1 MKHFARKIFNFRAD
15 RASLLRIDNFG
26 VGKTLWEVLG
36 FSKIKFSWIVSVRRW
51 LVGINP
57 KLSRRGWFVLLLTSS
72 FAMATLLPV
81 VGYAQQEQ
89 LSTCSSQTARE
100 LRGVWLTNIDSD
112 VLFSRENT
120 TQAIATLDELNFNTL
135 YPTVWNWGHT
145 LYPSSVAQ
153 KVTGYEL
160 DPTEGLQE
168 RDVLAEIIDRGHELG
183 MGVIPWFEF
192 GFMAPADSELAQR
205 HPEWLTQRQDGSTI
219 WWEGNVHQRVWLNPF
234 HPEVQEFI
242 TDLIVEL
249 VSNYDVDGIQL
260 DDHFGVPSEFG
271 YDDFTVQLYRQEH
284 DGQLPPKDSQDEQ
297 WIRWRA
303 DKITAYMKELFDTIK
318 EHNSDAIVSVSPN
331 PQQFSLNSFLLDWH
345 KWERM
350 GLVEELVL
358 QVYRSDHDSFT
369 RELEQPEVIAARNH
383 IPVGIGILSGL
394 NGRPVSLSD
403 IRQQVKA
410 TRDRDFAGV
419 SFFFYESLWQMA
431 TESPQQRQAAFKAL
445 FARAVV
451 RPNISDCWVAR
462 DEQ

>member
-112 VLFSRENT
+112 VLFSQKNT
-120 TQAIATLDELNFNTL
+120 EQAITTLDELNFNTL

-431 TESPQQRQAAFKAL
+431 KESPQQRQAAFKAL